1 MRNLTVKRNKS
12 FVGCAMKI
20 KIYIEDAELGDTDI
34 NGVRCRKLGELKSG
48 EEKVFDVSYA
58 SAKVFAI
65 ADSLSKNYCNDFYVI
80 PEGTE
85 DVFISGKN
93 KYNPTGGNPFLFDN
107 NDNPEALANRK
118 KGKKKGALITVAAI
132 LVGFIIGFAISFG
145 SECSPRDKKFSVDGM
160 TITLNSNFE
169 KVDVDKEHKYDA
181 SYGSEEVA
189 VLVLKEEF
197 SLVEGFED
205 YTLEEYAELL
215 VEANGLSSDVKIK
228 DGMTFFDY
236 QKKSSKDQKIYRY
249 RAYVYKSDDAFWMIQ
264 FAIET
269 KNYDDYAD
277 SIDEWAR
284 SVSFK

>member
-1 MRNLTVKRNKS
+1 
-12 FVGCAMKI
+12 MK
-20 KIYIEDAELGDTDI
+20 K
-34 NGVRCRKLGELKSG
+34 K
-48 EEKVFDVSYA
+48 
-58 SAKVFAI
+58 
-65 ADSLSKNYCNDFYVI
+65 YVI
-80 PEGTE
+80 TTIVTS
-85 DVFISGKN
+85 VFLLS
-93 KYNPTGGNPFLFDN
+93 FSLF
-107 NDNPEALANRK
+107 AW
-118 KGKKKGALITVAAI
+118 
-132 LVGFIIGFAISFG
+132 
-145 SECSPRDKKFSVDGM
+145 
-160 TITLNSNFE
+160 
-169 KVDVDKEHKYDA
+169 
-181 SYGSEEVA
+181 
-189 VLVLKEEF
+189 LKPADEF
-197 SLVEGFED
+197 SLSERRSLEQFPELNFSAIASGRFMKEFED

>member
-1 MRNLTVKRNKS
+1 MLFLTWL
-12 FVGCAMKI
+12 I
-20 KIYIEDAELGDTDI
+20 IYPIF
-34 NGVRCRKLGELKSG
+34 KL
-48 EEKVFDVSYA
+48 
-58 SAKVFAI
+58 
-65 ADSLSKNYCNDFYVI
+65 
-80 PEGTE
+80 
-85 DVFISGKN
+85 FI
-93 KYNPTGGNPFLFDN
+93 
-107 NDNPEALANRK
+107 K

-189 VLVLKEEF
+189 VFVLKEEF

-215 VEANGLSSDVKIK
+215 VESNGLSSDVKIK

-236 QKKSSKDQKIYRY
+236 QKKSSKDQKTYRY
-249 RAYVYKSDDAFWMIQ
+249 RSYVYKSDDAFWMIQ